1 MRRSERRPGAS
12 RLFWSIAIMAALAA
26 LLAPAASAT
35 PGDQLWTKLWPTPA
49 IDYYEIRSDPVLVR
63 GPGGDLWIAATGMDG
78 MDRDRNYVV
87 LRYAPTGAARWTF
100 ETGAS
105 PFGSD
110 YAADIAVARDGS
122 AYVTG
127 TTTGRGIWTIKVS
140 PAGKR
145 IWARRL
151 GTSFANGAVGFAVA
165 CDSHANA
172 YVLGTLDRSGKGR
185 ELVLVAYSPRG
196 KLRWTRYLSAPGGG
210 NDIGVDV
217 VVDAKGRCFI
227 AGTVASLHKGTE
239 VALARFT
246 TAGALVWKRIWDGG
260 ASKDDVAH
268 ALAVSKAGV
277 AVAGATMPATGN
289 AQGVVL
295 KAKLSMTKAA
305 KLRALRSAVPGLDLG
320 WASVATNGAG
330 EVAATGE
337 ATSGGTSEFA
347 VAKWLATG
355 AVATFTHYTP
365 LSGAASGHRVWL
377 TSGGTVVAAGWLST
391 ALGSGMHLVSLGPAP
406 HAWVRT
412 TVDVGVCTGLVVS
425 ADGVCVAGTVGPGS
439 LPPQIGLWMYEP

>member
-12 RLFWSIAIMAALAA
+12 GLFWVIVVVAALVA
-26 LLAPAASAT
+26 LLAPAASGT
-35 PGDQLWTKLWPTPA
+35 PGDQLWTKLWPSPA
-49 IDYYEIRSDPVLVR
+49 VPDYEIRSDPDLVR
-63 GPGGDLWIAATGMDG
+63 GPGGDLWVAATGMDG
-78 MDRDRNYVV
+78 YTRDRNYVI
-87 LRYAPTGAARWTF
+87 LRYAASGALRWAL
-100 ETGAS
+100 ETGS
-105 PFGSD
+105 PNQGPD
-110 YAADIAVARDGS
+110 YASDVAVARDGS

-127 TTTGRGIWTIKVS
+127 TITSRGIWTIKVS

-151 GTSFANGAVGFAVA
+151 GTTFANGAVGFAVA
-165 CDSHANA
+165 CDSHANV
-172 YVLGTLDRSGKGR
+172 YVLGARDRSGKGR
-185 ELVLVAYSPRG
+185 ELVLVAYSPGG

-217 VVDAKGRCFI
+217 VVDAKGRGFI
-227 AGTVASLHKGTE
+227 AGTVTSLHKGTE

-260 ASKDDVAH
+260 AGKDDVAH

-277 AVAGATMPATGN
+277 VVAGATTPATGN

-305 KLRALRSAVPGLDLG
+305 KLRALRLAVPGLDLG

-355 AVATFTHYTP
+355 IVATFKHYTP
-365 LSGAASGHRVWL
+365 LSGSATGHRVWL
-377 TSGGTVVAAGWLST
+377 TNGGTVVAAGQLST
-391 ALGSGMHLVSLGPAP
+391 ATGSGMHLVSLGPAP

-412 TVDVGVCTGLVVS
+412 TIDDGVCTGLVVS